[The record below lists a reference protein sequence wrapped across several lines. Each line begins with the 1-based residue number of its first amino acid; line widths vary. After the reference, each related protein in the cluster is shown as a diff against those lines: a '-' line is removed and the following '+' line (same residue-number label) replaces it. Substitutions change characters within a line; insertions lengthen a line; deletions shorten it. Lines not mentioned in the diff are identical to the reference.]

1 MYAMVAVRNLAV
13 AFSGHY
19 LFENVSFSIGDNE
32 KIGLIGRNGSG
43 KSTFL
48 KILMGIM
55 EADEGEIAI
64 PKHHDIGFLQ
74 QHIAFTHDS
83 VVAEVASVL
92 PSDRVYESW
101 KGEKILTGLGF
112 SEDDMLTDPGL
123 FSGGYQVKIQLA
135 KLLLQEP
142 SLLLLDEPTNY
153 LDIHSSAWLKRFLKK
168 WPSAMILITHDRLFM
183 DDIITH
189 TLYIHRGSI
198 RKTRG
203 KTANIY
209 TQVATEEAIHE
220 QTRMRQEKQQK
231 ATQAWIDKVKAKA
244 SMATRAQSRAKQLA
258 KQTVLGKLSDQDQLA
273 FHFPFCGFQSR
284 EFQLQTQQ
292 LRFGY
297 CVDKILINQFSFALS
312 YGDKVCVIGKN
323 GKGKSTL
330 LRLLAHELQPLAG
343 AITQH
348 DKTALGYFA
357 QTNIA
362 RLDSTLT
369 VFDQLAQFGPQH
381 NEQTLRSVAAN
392 LMFDKHRIDKRI
404 SMLSGGEKSRVMLG
418 RLLLNP
424 SNLLLLDEPT
434 NHFDMESCEALITA
448 IKDFPGSVVMVS
460 HDERYLQDVAT
471 KLIVLDQDKIFFYNG
486 SYARF
491 LKDVGW
497 QAI

>member
-1 MYAMVAVRNLAV
+1 MVAVRNLAV

-19 LFENVSFSIGDNE
+19 LFQDVSFGIGDNE

-48 KILMGIM
+48 KLLMGQI

-74 QHIAFTHDS
+74 QHIAFSHDS
-83 VVAEVASVL
+83 VIEEVASVL
-92 PSDRVYESW
+92 PSDREYESW

-112 SEDDMLTDPGL
+112 SEEDMLSDPGL

-153 LDIHSSAWLKRFLKK
+153 LDIHSSSWLKSFLKK
-168 WPSAMILITHDRLFM
+168 WPHAMLLITHDRMFM

-189 TLYIHRGSI
+189 TLYIHRGNI

-209 TQVATEEAIHE
+209 TQVAAEEAIHE
-220 QTRMRQEKQQK
+220 QTRVRQEKQQK
-231 ATQAWIDKVKAKA
+231 ATQEWIDKVKAKA
-244 SMATRAQSRAKQLA
+244 SMASRAQSKAKQLA
-258 KQTVLGKLSDQDQLA
+258 KQTVLSKLNDEDKLT
-273 FHFPFCGFQSR
+273 FRFPICPFQSR
-284 EFQLQTQQ
+284 EYQLQVKQ
-292 LRFGY
+292 LSFGY
-297 CVDKILINQFSFALS
+297 TPDRLLIKSFSSAIS
-312 YGDKVCVIGKN
+312 HGDKVCVIGKN

-330 LRLLAHELQPLAG
+330 LRLLAQELQPLSG
-343 AITQH
+343 ALALH
-348 DKTALGYFA
+348 DKTSVGYFA

-369 VFDQLAQFGPQH
+369 VLEQLSHFGPKH

-392 LMFDKHRIDKRI
+392 LMFDKNHIDKRI
-404 SMLSGGEKSRVMLG
+404 AMLSGGEKSRVMLG

-448 IKDFPGSVVMVS
+448 IKEYTGSVIMVS
-460 HDERYLQDVAT
+460 HDERYLREVAN
-471 KLIVLDQDKIFFYNG
+471 KLIVFDQDKMHFFNG
-486 SYARF
+486 DYARF
-491 LKDVGW
+491 LKDIGW
-497 QAI
+497 QTK